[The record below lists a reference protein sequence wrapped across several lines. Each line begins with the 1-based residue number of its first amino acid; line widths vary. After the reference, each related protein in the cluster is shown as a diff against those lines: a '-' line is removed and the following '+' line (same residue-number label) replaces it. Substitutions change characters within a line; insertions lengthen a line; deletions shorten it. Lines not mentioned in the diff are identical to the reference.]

1 MHGGF
6 HPAGKAFAR
15 LVGGDQQPL
24 AMRGSGFLEG

>member
-6 HPAGKAFAR
+6 HPAGKALAR